1 MTHMNRFRF
10 RYRTPV
16 LALVAGA
23 LLSSAVAVQPASAHD
38 QSGSSGLSDA
48 SGLSGPS
55 LRKLADRAGV
65 RIGTAVDLNV
75 LAEDRTYR
83 RTTAREFDS
92 VTAENAMKWE
102 SVEPQRGVY
111 DWKQADDL
119 VRYARAHGQVVRG
132 HTLVWHSQVP
142 AWLTSGVADGS
153 IGSAELRGILRKH
166 ITTEVKR
173 YKGKIQQWDV
183 VNEVFEEDGSLRNSI
198 WLRELGPSYIADAF
212 RWAHAADPKAK
223 LFLNDYNV
231 EGVNAKSTAYYELA
245 KRLRAEG
252 VPVQGFGAQAH
263 LAIQYGFPG
272 QVAENLARFGALGM
286 RTAFTEVDVRMILP
300 VDETKSATQ
309 ASYFRRLLDACLGA
323 RSCTSFT
330 VWGYTDKYSW
340 VPGVF
345 DGEGSATPMD
355 EEYGRKPAYGA
366 LREGLADGRRK

>member
-1 MTHMNRFRF
+1 MNRFRM
-10 RYRTPV
+10 PV
-16 LALVAGA
+16 LALPIGA
-23 LLSSAVAVQPASAHD
+23 LLATGVVAQPASAH
-38 QSGSSGLSDA
+38 A
-48 SGLSGPS
+48 GPP
-55 LRKLADRAGV
+55 LRVLADRAGV
-65 RIGTAVDLNV
+65 RIGTAVDMTA

-92 VTAENAMKWE
+92 VTAENVMKWE

-111 DWKQADDL
+111 DWRPADDL

-132 HTLVWHSQVP
+132 HTLVWHSQLP
-142 AWLTSGVADGS
+142 GWLTEGVADGS
-153 IGSAELRGILRKH
+153 IDATELRGILRHH

-173 YKGKIQQWDV
+173 YKGRIQQWDV

-198 WLRELGPSYIADAF
+198 WLQQLGPSYIADAF
-212 RWAHAADPKAK
+212 RWAHAADPKAR

-252 VPVQGFGAQAH
+252 VPVQGFGIQGH

-272 QVAENLARFGALGM
+272 QVAENLARFEALGM
-286 RTAFTEVDVRMILP
+286 QTAFTEVDVRMILP
-300 VDETKSATQ
+300 ADSAKLATQ

-323 RSCTSFT
+323 RSCRSFT
-330 VWGYTDKYSW
+330 VWGYTDRYSW

-345 DGEGSATPMD
+345 EGQGAATPMD
-355 EEYGRKPAYGA
+355 EGYGRKPAYGA
-366 LREGLADGRRK
+366 LGEGLAAGR

>member
-1 MTHMNRFRF
+1 MKYTNRF
-10 RYRTPV
+10 RTPV

-23 LLSSAVAVQPASAHD
+23 LLSTAVAVQPASAHD
-38 QSGSSGLSDA
+38 
-48 SGLSGPS
+48 PS
-55 LRKLADRAGV
+55 LRRLADRAGV
-65 RIGTAVDLNV
+65 RIGTAVDMNA
-75 LAEDRTYR
+75 LAEDRRYR
-83 RTTAREFDS
+83 GTTAREFDS
-92 VTAENAMKWE
+92 VTAENVMKWE

-111 DWKQADDL
+111 DWKPADDL

-132 HTLVWHSQVP
+132 HTLVWHSQLP
-142 AWLTSGVADGS
+142 GWLTSGVADGS
-153 IGSAELRGILRKH
+153 IGSAELRGILRNH

-198 WLRELGPSYIADAF
+198 WLQELGPSYIADAF

-252 VPVQGFGAQAH
+252 VPVQGFGIQGH
-263 LAIQYGFPG
+263 LAIQYGFPE

-300 VDETKSATQ
+300 VDATKSATQ
-309 ASYFRRLLDACLGA
+309 ASYFRKLLDACLGA

-330 VWGYTDKYSW
+330 VWGYTDRYSW

-345 DGEGSATPMD
+345 GGQGAATPMD

-366 LREGLADGRRK
+366 LRAGLADGRRK

>member
-1 MTHMNRFRF
+1 M
-10 RYRTPV
+10 
-16 LALVAGA
+16 
-23 LLSSAVAVQPASAHD
+23 
-38 QSGSSGLSDA
+38 
-48 SGLSGPS
+48 
-55 LRKLADRAGV
+55 
-65 RIGTAVDLNV
+65 
-75 LAEDRTYR
+75 
-83 RTTAREFDS
+83 
-92 VTAENAMKWE
+92 
-102 SVEPQRGVY
+102 
-111 DWKQADDL
+111 
-119 VRYARAHGQVVRG
+119 
-132 HTLVWHSQVP
+132 
-142 AWLTSGVADGS
+142 
-153 IGSAELRGILRKH
+153 
-166 ITTEVKR
+166 KR

-183 VNEVFEEDGSLRNSI
+183 VNEVFEEDGSPRNSI

-252 VPVQGFGAQAH
+252 VPVQGFGAQGH

-309 ASYFRRLLDACLGA
+309 ASYYRRLLDACLGA

-330 VWGYTDKYSW
+330 VWGFTDKYSW

-345 DGEGSATPMD
+345 DGRARQRRWTRSTGGRRRTGRCGRGWRRGGERAPSSVSSGPGSEGRSSVEDGPIGDGDVLAVDEFLAGRVARAVRGGVDVGEDGAGAGAWVEDGVDGDAEGSRGPCRPSRCRGWSGT
-355 EEYGRKPAYGA
+355 R
-366 LREGLADGRRK
+366 LR